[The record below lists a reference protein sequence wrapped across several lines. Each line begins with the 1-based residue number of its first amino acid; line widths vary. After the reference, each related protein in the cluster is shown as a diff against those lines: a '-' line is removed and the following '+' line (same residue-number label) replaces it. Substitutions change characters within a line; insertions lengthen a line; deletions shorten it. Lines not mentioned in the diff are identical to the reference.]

1 MSNVQLLDDD
11 IVIVSAART
20 PMGGFQGG
28 FSPLSATDLGAAAI
42 KAALDRSKIE
52 LSRVEEVVMG
62 NVLCAGVGQAPARQ
76 AALGAGM
83 LQSTACTTVSKVC
96 GSGMKAVMM
105 AHDQLKAGSSNALV
119 AGGMESMT
127 NAPYFLSRARKGMR
141 LGHGEIIDHMFY
153 DGLEDAYTG
162 KAMGSYAQDV
172 ADVRSISRE
181 AMDDY
186 ALSSLKRAQDAIAS
200 GHFADEIVAVTV
212 KSRSGDIVVNDDEQ
226 PANAKP
232 EKIPNLRPAFSKSGT
247 ITAANSSSISDGAAA
262 MLITTALHA
271 KQLGLDP
278 MAKLVG
284 HATHAQAPSEFCL
297 APIGSINALFDK
309 VGWASGDVD
318 LFEINEAF
326 AMVAMLAMQDVGL
339 DHAKVNVSG
348 GACALGHPIGASGA
362 RIVVTLLHA
371 LKRLGKTKG
380 VASLCIGGGE
390 ATSIA
395 VEML

>member
-1 MSNVQLLDDD
+1 M
-11 IVIVSAART
+11 
-20 PMGGFQGG
+20 
-28 FSPLSATDLGAAAI
+28 
-42 KAALDRSKIE
+42 
-52 LSRVEEVVMG
+52 
-62 NVLCAGVGQAPARQ
+62 
-76 AALGAGM
+76 
-83 LQSTACTTVSKVC
+83 
-96 GSGMKAVMM
+96 
-105 AHDQLKAGSSNALV
+105 
-119 AGGMESMT
+119 
-127 NAPYFLSRARKGMR
+127 
-141 LGHGEIIDHMFY
+141 
-153 DGLEDAYTG
+153 
-162 KAMGSYAQDV
+162 
-172 ADVRSISRE
+172 
-181 AMDDY
+181 
-186 ALSSLKRAQDAIAS
+186 
-200 GHFADEIVAVTV
+200 TV